1 MRHQPTTDQ
10 HIEHIEE
17 NARRVIG
24 AISSLAIGNDPDAI
38 RDLVDRHRAS
48 LEELRR
54 QIATATTWSP
64 STRATL
70 DRLDSIIEHVIDE
83 LDDTRAR
90 LDAWRWI
97 GESSA
102 IVGGITNDVGV
113 ILSIAIATIL
123 AQLTK

>member
-1 MRHQPTTDQ
+1 MKQPTTDQ
-10 HIEHIEE
+10 QIGHIEE

-38 RDLVDRHRAS
+38 RDLVDRHRAQ
-48 LEELRR
+48 LDELRR
-54 QIATATTWSP
+54 DIANATTFTP

-70 DRLDSIIEHVIDE
+70 DRLDDIIATVIDE
-83 LDDTRAR
+83 LDDARAR

>member
-1 MRHQPTTDQ
+1 MKQPTTDQ
-10 HIEHIEE
+10 QIEHIEE

-38 RDLVDRHRAS
+38 RDLVDRHRAQ
-48 LEELRR
+48 LDALRR
-54 QIATATTWSP
+54 DIANATTFTP

-70 DRLDSIIEHVIDE
+70 DRLDDIIATVTDE
-83 LDDTRAR
+83 LDDARAR